1 MFTSFA
7 ACLCCM
13 YACAWQAWQSHG
25 HELQRCLHCYFIAQ
39 VQRMEQRVEHGTM
52 GTKQPGTVGMGG
64 HRVVAE
70 E

>member
-1 MFTSFA
+1 MGVICSDA
-7 ACLCCM
+7 YNLI
-13 YACAWQAWQSHG
+13 SV
-25 HELQRCLHCYFIAQ
+25 Q